1 MSKPYLGLALGGGG
15 SRGVAHIGALQA
27 LHSSGISPDIIAGT
41 SSGSTIGA
49 MYAAT

>member
-15 SRGVAHIGALQA
+15 FRGVAHIGALQA
-27 LHSSGISPDIIAGT
+27 LHSTGISPDIIAGT

-49 MYAAT
+49 MYAPT